1 MGKGKDVKPR
11 KKRAYK
17 ARNSFIVINGIKRFI
32 CKNHGIVSEKD
43 TYINRHSGSREYGQ
57 CRICLRISINKYYA
71 VGRKKYCEL
80 SDEEKIEY
88 IKKQEKSRIKNNYA
102 EKQKARDKENSKE
115 LRDPYIKNLIKQR
128 LGIPAKEASPVL
140 VETMRALITIKRI
153 KYKRV

>member
-1 MGKGKDVKPR
+1 
-11 KKRAYK
+11 
-17 ARNSFIVINGIKRFI
+17 
-32 CKNHGIVSEKD
+32 
-43 TYINRHSGSREYGQ
+43 
-57 CRICLRISINKYYA
+57 